1 LNVNSNFCL
10 IFFAP
15 TNLRII
21 THNNKE
27 TGKHNEAIATE
38 TIIVSSAINEVSNI
52 RDDGKI
58 TIDVSSIFAEKTNI

>member
-1 LNVNSNFCL
+1 MNVNSNFCL
-10 IFFAP
+10 ISFAP
-15 TNLRII
+15 TNLHII
-21 THNNKE
+21 THHNKE
-27 TGKHNEAIATE
+27 TGKHNEA